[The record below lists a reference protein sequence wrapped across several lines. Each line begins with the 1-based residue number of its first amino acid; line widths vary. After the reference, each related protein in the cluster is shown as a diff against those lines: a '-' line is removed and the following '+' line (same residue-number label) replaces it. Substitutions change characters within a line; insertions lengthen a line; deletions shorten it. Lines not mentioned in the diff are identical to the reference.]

1 MTINDTNP
9 RVDVQDREYKRLL
22 GYPPDHDPGERAREL
37 MGWAR
42 EWYRDNGRPWV
53 FARTARELSVANG
66 QVKIDKE
73 RFSSKRLHHQLTRVE
88 GEGAILTAVSAG
100 PELEERARM
109 LWEEGKPDE
118 YFFLEVYGS
127 ALVEH
132 LIMSASFRLC
142 EWGDREGKA
151 ILPHDS
157 PGYPGW
163 EIAEQGKLLGIIQ
176 GSDAIPGE
184 LQVLESGMLRPKK
197 SLLAVFGV
205 TRNVDQVQ
213 RVTSLIPCQSC
224 ALQSCQY
231 RKAPLAKPLPRLE
244 HLGRHQRPVII
255 QEHRK
260 KP

>member
-1 MTINDTNP
+1 MIIKDTNP
-9 RVDVQDREYKRLL
+9 DTDVQEREYVRLL
-22 GYPPDHDPGERAREL
+22 GYPPGHDPGERAREL

-42 EWYRDNGRPWV
+42 GWYKQNGRPWV
-53 FARTARELSVANG
+53 FARSAQELALANG

-73 RFSSKRLHHQLTRVE
+73 TFSSKRLHHQLARVE
-88 GEGAILTAVSAG
+88 GEGAILAAVSAG
-100 PELEERARM
+100 PELEEHAMR
-109 LWEEGKPDE
+109 LWDEGKPDE

-132 LIMSASFRLC
+132 LIMSASFRFC

-163 EIAEQGKLLGIIQ
+163 EIAEQSKLLDIMR
-176 GSDAIPGE
+176 GSDAIPGV
-184 LQVLESGMLRPKK
+184 LQALESGMLRPKK

-224 ALQSCQY
+224 AHQSCQY
-231 RKAPLAKPLPRLE
+231 RRAPLTKSLPRVE
-244 HLGRHQRPVII
+244 NLGRLQRPVNT

-260 KP
+260 EP